1 MPIRNS
7 SRPTGPAIPQR
18 RSRAAVRAV
27 LEAAALMACVA
38 ASLPVAA
45 SPTLELMLMQ
55 AIAEIRAGKL
65 AQAERTVDQMIALA
79 PNYRLAHLIKG
90 DVLLARSRAITGVG
104 NVPEHQLS
112 AQVVVP
118 TPFPTRRP
126 QLQSAAEALDDLRA
140 EALARVTRQSD
151 TVTKDRLPEGLW
163 RIAGDMPHV
172 IVVDARRSRL
182 HVFENRQG
190 RLQPIADFYAS
201 VGKLGVGKA
210 REGDRR
216 TPTGT
221 YILTGQVPRER
232 LNEFYG
238 SGAFEL
244 DFPNAWD
251 QRMGRTGSG
260 IWLHGTPPST
270 FARAPRASDGCIV
283 VSNTDLATI
292 GKYIVP
298 GRTPFVVAES
308 LVWVDRDTLT
318 RHGQGVLT
326 AVERW
331 RVDFVS
337 GDATRIAQHYHGATA
352 DAQRVTTGR
361 VVPVSKTRPVAVPV
375 GPVSI
380 SNVSAMAVA
389 GEPGVALVTFDRA
402 LGTHRDRV
410 RQYWQLVDGRWRIM
424 HESASLS

>member
-1 MPIRNS
+1 MPIRQS
-7 SRPTGPAIPQR
+7 RRPTGPVIPR
-18 RSRAAVRAV
+18 RGSRASARRV
-27 LEAAALMACVA
+27 LHAAALMSCVA
-38 ASLPVAA
+38 TTVPVAA
-45 SPTLELMLMQ
+45 SPALELMLMQ

-65 AQAERTVDQMIALA
+65 VQAERTVDEMIALA

-90 DVLLARSRAITGVG
+90 DVLLARSRAITGIG

-112 AQVVVP
+112 AQVAVP

-126 QLQSAAEALDDLRA
+126 PLQSASEALDDLRA
-140 EALARVTRQSD
+140 EALARVKRPLD
-151 TVTKDRLPEGLW
+151 PAMKDRLPEGLW
-163 RIAGDMPHV
+163 RVAADIPHV
-172 IVVDARRSRL
+172 ILVDARHSRL
-182 HVFENRQG
+182 HVLENRQG

-201 VGKLGVGKA
+201 VGRLGIGKA

-232 LNEFYG
+232 LNDFYG

-298 GRTPFVVAES
+298 GRTPFIVADA
-308 LVWVDRDTLT
+308 LVWVDRDTLA

-337 GDATRIAQHYHGATA
+337 GDATRIAQHYHGATV
-352 DAQRVTTGR
+352 DAKQNAAGR
-361 VVPVSKTRPVAVPV
+361 VVPVSRTRPAALPA
-375 GPVSI
+375 GPVTI

-424 HESASLS
+424 HESASLP

>member
-1 MPIRNS
+1 MATS
-7 SRPTGPAIPQR
+7 PA
-18 RSRAAVRAV
+18 
-27 LEAAALMACVA
+27 
-38 ASLPVAA
+38 AA
-45 SPTLELMLMQ
+45 SPALELMLMQ

-65 AQAERTVDQMIALA
+65 VQAERTVDQMIALA

-90 DVLLARSRAITGVG
+90 DLLLARSRAITGLG

-118 TPFPTRRP
+118 TPFPARRP
-126 QLQSAAEALDDLRA
+126 QLQSAAEALDELRS
-140 EALARVTRQSD
+140 EALARVTSRLD
-151 TVTKDRLPEGLW
+151 TATKDRLPEGLW

-182 HVFENRQG
+182 HVFENRHG

-210 REGDRR
+210 REGDRK

-232 LNEFYG
+232 LNDFYG

-283 VSNTDLATI
+283 VSNADLATLSR
-292 GKYIVP
+292 YIVP
-298 GRTPFVVAES
+298 GRTPFIVAES
-308 LVWVDRDTLT
+308 LVWVDRETLA
-318 RHGQGVLT
+318 RHGQALLT
-326 AVERW
+326 AIERW
-331 RVDFVS
+331 RDDFVS
-337 GDATRIAQHYHGATA
+337 GDGQRIARHYHGATIEPRRNA
-352 DAQRVTTGR
+352 AGR
-361 VVPVSKTRPVAVPV
+361 VVPVSKTRPAMLPA
-375 GPVSI
+375 GPVAI
-380 SNVSAMAVA
+380 TNLSAMAVA
-389 GEPGVALVTFDRA
+389 GEPGVALVVFDRA

-410 RQYWQLVDGRWRIM
+410 RQYWQWLDGRWRIM
-424 HESASLS
+424 HESASLP

>member
-1 MPIRNS
+1 MPLWHSN
-7 SRPTGPAIPQR
+7 RPTGRSLPQR
-18 RSRAAVRAV
+18 RSRAPARRLRQVAT
-27 LEAAALMACVA
+27 LMACVVA
-38 ASLPVAA
+38 TLPVAA
-45 SPTLELMLMQ
+45 NPALELMLMQ

-65 AQAERTVDQMIALA
+65 VQAETTVDQMIALA

-90 DVLLARSRAITGVG
+90 DVLLARSRAITGIG
-104 NVPEHQLS
+104 NVPAHQLS
-112 AQVVVP
+112 AQAVVP

-140 EALARVTRQSD
+140 EALARVTRPVD
-151 TVTKDRLPEGLW
+151 TATKDRLPEGLW
-163 RIAGDMPHV
+163 RIAVDIPHV
-172 IVVDARRSRL
+172 IVMDARRSRL
-182 HVFENRQG
+182 YLFENRQG
-190 RLQPIADFYAS
+190 WLQPIADFYAS
-201 VGKLGVGKA
+201 VGRLGVGKA

-232 LNEFYG
+232 LNDFYG

-251 QRMGRTGSG
+251 QRLGRTGSG

-298 GRTPFVVAES
+298 GRTPFVIAES
-308 LVWVDRDTLT
+308 LVWVDRDTLA

-337 GDATRIAQHYHGATA
+337 GDAMRIAQHYHGATV
-352 DAQRVTTGR
+352 DAQQNAAGR
-361 VVPVSKTRPVAVPV
+361 VVPVSRTRPAALPA
-375 GPVSI
+375 GPVTI

-389 GEPGVALVTFDRA
+389 GEPGVAVVTFDRA

-424 HESASLS
+424 HESASLP